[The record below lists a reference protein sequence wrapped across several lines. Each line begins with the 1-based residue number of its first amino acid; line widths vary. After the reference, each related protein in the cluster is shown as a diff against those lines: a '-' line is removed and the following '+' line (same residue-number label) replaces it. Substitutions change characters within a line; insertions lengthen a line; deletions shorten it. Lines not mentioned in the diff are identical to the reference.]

1 MYRKKIE
8 VIRQFSRKYLMDVSG
23 WEFSPGRM
31 RDLEGR
37 NTAGNW
43 EKIENGEYWEA
54 RGTEGCFR
62 ASVTIPEEASGE
74 TVYLE
79 ISLGGESTVW
89 LDGAPYHGLDPNHD
103 LVPLNLT
110 ERSGSFELV
119 VESYGRFL
127 PEEYFAYSRDRGQ
140 PYRFNG
146 ARLCVINRVLRN
158 YHTRISLIRE
168 TAEALTGTDAGNY
181 LLNAIG
187 ESLGLVD
194 FSLKRETEFA
204 ELVSRADTVLEKKV
218 FSRNVYPVPGKL
230 GCLSH
235 SHIDI
240 VWLWRFKETVW
251 KTART
256 FSTILRLMEEFPEFR
271 YAQSQ
276 PLLYQTIKEHYPE
289 LFRQIKERVREGRWE
304 LVGSMW
310 VEADGN
316 IPSGEAYVR
325 QFLYGREFYR
335 KEFGILPRTEW
346 LPDIFGFTGSLPQ
359 IMKKSG
365 IDYFFA
371 TKLHVNET
379 NTFPHTSF
387 WWEGID
393 GTKILAHMPP
403 SNYIGTLKPGHLRRH
418 WEMYTQKTS
427 REYLAYPFGYGDG
440 GGGPDRVMAES
451 FEPLAKMPG
460 LPSCRLTGAEEFFRE
475 LEKDSAGLPVWRDE
489 LYLESCR
496 GTYTSEADIKR
507 MNRQLELL
515 YRDAEFF
522 SVYAS
527 LAGAEYPVSELK
539 EGWLKVLFNQFHDIL
554 PGSSVTEAYDDAR
567 QLYREAREIGTVC
580 RDRALK
586 VLAAGISTSPFE
598 KPFAVFNSLEFVR
611 DDIVKLNVPAGDRAF
626 GLIDRDGSRLP
637 SVLYQDPETGS
648 RQTWFRAERVPAM
661 GYKVLGFSEVNAPQG
676 VIEKEQIKD
685 TLELN
690 TPYYRAVLNR
700 SGQFL
705 ALTDLRNNREVI
717 PEGSRGNEF
726 QFFTDFPERY
736 EAWDIDE
743 DTLKSY
749 ETVEYAENAVLYI
762 LPDMGWEIRVTR
774 RYRSSEVRQRIRF
787 YTDMPRIDFVT
798 NADWREKQVLLKAA
812 FPVEIYA
819 SRAAYDI
826 AFGNIERPTHRN
838 TSWDRSKFE
847 VSAHKWADLSETGYG
862 VSILNDCKY
871 GYDIKDNVMRITLI
885 KCAEWPD
892 PEADLGAHEF
902 TYSLFPHTGG
912 WREGGTVREADRLNS
927 PLLWVPSESEGGDGT
942 LPRSL
947 LEPDSE
953 NVIVEAVKQ
962 AEDGK
967 GFIIR
972 LSERYGRRGGITCK
986 TSFPQFKTTECDLT
1000 EQPFSKAVTWDSGAF
1015 TFFMKPFEIKTF
1027 RIVMVQSCA

>member
-8 VIRQFSRKYLMDVSG
+8 VIRQFSRKYLMDVDG

-31 RDLEGR
+31 RDLDGR
-37 NTAGNW
+37 NTVGNW
-43 EKIENGEYWEA
+43 EKIETGEYWEA

-62 ASVTIPEEASGE
+62 ASVTIPEDVSGE

-103 LVPLNLT
+103 LVPLNLA
-110 ERSGSFELV
+110 ERSGPFELV
-119 VESYGRFL
+119 VEAYGRFL

-146 ARLCVINRVLRN
+146 ARLCVINRTLRN
-158 YHTRISLIRE
+158 YYTRIGLVRE

-181 LLNAIG
+181 LLTTVG

-194 FSLKRETEFA
+194 FSLKRETKFA
-204 ELVSRADTVLEKKV
+204 ESVSRADTVLEEKV

-230 GCLSH
+230 ACISH

-256 FSTILRLMEEFPEFR
+256 FSTILRLMEEFPGFR

-276 PLLYQTIKEHYPE
+276 PLLYQTIKKHYPE
-289 LFRQIKERVREGRWE
+289 LFRQVKERVREGRWE

-371 TKLHVNET
+371 TKLHANET

-418 WEMYTQKTS
+418 WDMYPQKTS

-475 LEKDSAGLPVWRDE
+475 LEKDSTGLPVWRDE

-527 LAGAEYPVSELK
+527 QSGAEYPARELK
-539 EGWLKVLFNQFHDIL
+539 EGWLKILFNQFHDIL

-567 QLYREAREIGTVC
+567 ELYREARETGSAC
-580 RDRALK
+580 LDRALK
-586 VLAAGISTSPFE
+586 VLAAGSGTAGL
-598 KPFAVFNSLEFVR
+598 KRPFAVLNSLEFVR
-611 DDIVKLNVPAGDRAF
+611 DEIVKMTVPEGERPC
-626 GLIDRDGSRLP
+626 GIIESDGSCLP
-637 SVLYQDPETGS
+637 SVLYVDPETGS
-648 RQTWFRAERVPAM
+648 RQVWFRTERVPSM
-661 GYKVLGFSEVNAPQG
+661 GYKVLGFSEEYTPEAVR
-676 VIEKEQIKD
+676 EKERITD
-685 TLELN
+685 TLELT

-705 ALTDLRNNREVI
+705 ALTDSRDNREVI
-717 PEGSRGNEF
+717 PEDSRGNEF
-726 QFFTDFPERY
+726 QLFTDFPERY

-743 DTLKSY
+743 DTLKEY
-749 ETVEYAENAVLYI
+749 ETAESAEDAVLYI
-762 LPDMGWEIRVTR
+762 LPGIGWEIRVTN

-787 YTDMPRIDFVT
+787 YTDSRQIDFVT

-812 FPVEIYA
+812 FPVDVYA
-819 SRAAYDI
+819 PRGAYDI

-838 TSWDRSKFE
+838 TSWDKAKFE

-892 PEADLGAHEF
+892 PDADLGAHEF
-902 TYSLFPHTGG
+902 TYSLFPHTGSR
-912 WREGGTVREADRLNS
+912 REGLTVRAARGLNS
-927 PLLWVPSESEGGDGT
+927 PPLTITVPAGGIKESFPFT
-942 LPRSL
+942 FIARS
-947 LEPDSE
+947 
-953 NVIVEAVKQ
+953 
-962 AEDGK
+962 GK
-967 GFIIR
+967 TSWTRR
-972 LSERYGRRGGITCK
+972 LSIR
-986 TSFPQFKTTECDLT
+986 
-1000 EQPFSKAVTWDSGAF
+1000 
-1015 TFFMKPFEIKTF
+1015 
-1027 RIVMVQSCA
+1027 